1 MEVTMSLTVHAL
13 RKKKYRVQVLHNR
26 LFDRTG
32 KEPVL
37 LPCGGSTTVIVY
49 DKHCTKILATG
60 FARCHSKMN
69 YNRKLLVAAALDNL
83 PAQFKFTEARL

>member
-1 MEVTMSLTVHAL
+1 MALTVHAL

-32 KEPVL
+32 KKPVL

-60 FARCHSKMN
+60 FTRCRSNEN
-69 YNRKLLVAAALDNL
+69 YNRKLGVATALDNL
-83 PAQFKFTEARL
+83 PGQFKFTEARL